1 MLDNWNR
8 ELNYRK
14 LMDGG
19 RGAGAGD
26 GAVPAAAAAEAVTVD
41 LSMCNQCGNLIENT
55 VTYCHACYDLRSE
68 SDFRNERRWREL
80 EGDFMVVEADLH
92 KERAATKRLEGAL
105 QSFRH
110 MLLQGIHADVTIET
124 GEFDRTPAHRAV
136 LVSIVCAGIW
146 RFPFLYKASRSPV
159 FRAMFEHELKE
170 KTCAHIHVA
179 DVSTPAMRALLL
191 YLYTGDHD
199 TKVMKEHGMALLTA
213 AHKYDIPDLKRVCE
227 TAVANSVKPSNVIET
242 LQQARLY
249 DATWVKRACVD
260 CIAQNLEKSNLWHHF
275 CSLYKDPQHKLLCG

>member
-136 LVSIVCAGIW
+136 LVSMYMAISVNFSA
-146 RFPFLYKASRSPV
+146 LK
-159 FRAMFEHELKE
+159 FRAGSVCYPEFRS
-170 KTCAHIHVA
+170 CW
-179 DVSTPAMRALLL
+179 SN
-191 YLYTGDHD
+191 
-199 TKVMKEHGMALLTA
+199 
-213 AHKYDIPDLKRVCE
+213 KYASCNIVLFV
-227 TAVANSVKPSNVIET
+227 V
-242 LQQARLY
+242 RLRFQF
-249 DATWVKRACVD
+249 TW
-260 CIAQNLEKSNLWHHF
+260 F
-275 CSLYKDPQHKLLCG
+275 